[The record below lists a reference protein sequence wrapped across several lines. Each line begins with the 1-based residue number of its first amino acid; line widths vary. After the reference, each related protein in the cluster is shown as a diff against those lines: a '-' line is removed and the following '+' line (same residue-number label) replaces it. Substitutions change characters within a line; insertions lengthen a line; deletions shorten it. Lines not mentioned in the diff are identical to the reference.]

1 MTHRSQRVIRRAP
14 AASRAAGRRS
24 RGLVAGFGVAVV
36 YAALVSGCGGG
47 QQERT
52 RPAAAV
58 DLAGLP
64 QATTFTTLRGLPR
77 DPAPAAPVDG
87 TVVHP
92 TTALPVAA
100 EPGGRPVAALPDKQ
114 LDGPTWVP
122 VLETRQGWHRVM
134 LPSKPNQTTG
144 WIPQDGGRLTTARTP
159 YQVKVEVGA
168 RRLTIVRDGRKVGAW
183 TVAVGAEKTPT
194 PVGRTFVLA
203 LLKPT
208 KPTFSPLVVPV
219 GAHSETLD
227 TFGGGPGTVAFHGWK
242 DESVFGKAV
251 THGCIRVP
259 ADALERLSE
268 IPLGTPV
275 HVTA

>member
-1 MTHRSQRVIRRAP
+1 M
-14 AASRAAGRRS
+14 
-24 RGLVAGFGVAVV
+24 AGFGAAVV
-36 YAALVSGCGGG
+36 YAALLSGCGGG

-134 LPSKPNQTTG
+134 LPSKPNRTTG

-227 TFGGGPGTVAFHGWK
+227 TFGGGPGTVAFHSWK